1 MEEILNEAGEQE
13 NGSNTQVVNNSRTV
27 NRVDQETA
35 LTKVLKNDS
44 TLSKKSEA
52 IAYNRT

>member
-13 NGSNTQVVNNSRTV
+13 NGSNMQVVNNSRTI
-27 NRVDQETA
+27 NRMDQETA